1 MNSEKNL
8 LFFLHDD
15 TFLSKEL
22 SRLTC
27 LPLSPCRVSHFAD
40 GEVFAKPLC
49 DVNAKNCFIVQST
62 SRPANDRLMEL
73 LVFMDA
79 LHNGGAKSLHLIVP
93 YFGYA
98 RQDRKID
105 VSDPISA
112 RLVARLIEASG
123 ASSISIAEVHN
134 LHILSFFENIPAI
147 NISSTPLFAT
157 YFEDHAQKCGFDD
170 KHVTIVSPDHGG
182 VARAEALLSFF
193 PGASLAVATKFRPRP
208 NRAEITGIEGNV
220 AGQLCIILDDMI
232 DTAGTVVAVS
242 KMLYEKGAKAVF
254 VGATHGIFSGNA
266 VSNLLNAGVKEIVV
280 SDSIDN
286 HIDGV
291 SYVSLAPLLASYMEN
306 IANGEEGD
314 AK

>member
-1 MNSEKNL
+1 MDSEKNL

-15 TFLSKEL
+15 TFLAKEL
-22 SRLTC
+22 SRLTS
-27 LPLSPCRVSHFAD
+27 LPLSPSRVSHFAD

-49 DVNAKNCFIVQST
+49 DVNGKSCFIVQST

-79 LHNGGAKSLHLIVP
+79 LKNGGATSLHLIVP

-112 RLVARLIEASG
+112 RLVAKLIEASG

-134 LHILSFFENIPAI
+134 LHILNFFENIPAI
-147 NISSTPLFAT
+147 NISSTPLFAE
-157 YFEDHAQKCGFDD
+157 YFENHAKKCGFDD
-170 KHVTIVSPDHGG
+170 QHVTIVSPDHGG
-182 VARAEALLSFF
+182 VSRAESLLSFF
-193 PGASLAVATKFRPRP
+193 PGASLAVATKYRPRP
-208 NRAEITGIEGNV
+208 NRAEITGIEGNIV
-220 AGQLCIILDDMI
+220 GQLCIVLDDMI

-242 KMLYEKGAKAVF
+242 KLLYEKGAKAVF

-266 VSNLLNAGVKEIVV
+266 VNNLLNAGVKEIVV

-291 SYVSLAPLLASYMEN
+291 SYITLAPLLASYMKN
-306 IANGEEGD
+306 IAENG
-314 AK
+314 